1 MVSKRLQLTLFVDET
16 VSQTI
21 EKVRHQF
28 NPEQYNLIKAHVT
41 LCRED
46 ELEDLTQVYKNLNS
60 LKFSGI
66 EIRFGQPVRF
76 AEGKGVFLPAEGEN
90 ETFYTLRNYI
100 LQDVVQEPKR
110 PEPHITLMHPRNSTC
125 TDEIFTQ
132 IKATSFPQSIHFTR
146 ISLIEQMGGEEWNV
160 IKELMLKE

>member
-41 LCRED
+41 LCRES
-46 ELEDLTQVYKNLNS
+46 ELEDLTQVVKNLNN
-60 LKFSGI
+60 LNFPGV
-66 EIRFGQPVRF
+66 EIRFGKPVRF

-90 ETFYTLRNYI
+90 ETFYTLRKYI
-100 LQDVVQEPKR
+100 LQNVIQEPKR

-125 TDEIFTQ
+125 TDEIFIQ
-132 IKATSFPQSIHFTR
+132 ISAAPFPQSIHFTR
-146 ISLIEQMGGEEWNV
+146 ISLIEQIDGKEWKV
-160 IKELMLKE
+160 IKEFIF

>member
-46 ELEDLTQVYKNLNS
+46 ELKDLTQVYKNLNS

-90 ETFYTLRNYI
+90 ETFYTLRKYI
-100 LQDVVQEPKR
+100 LQDEIRELKH

-125 TDEIFTQ
+125 TDELFTQ
-132 IKATSFPQSIHFTR
+132 IMTFSFPQSILFTR
-146 ISLIEQMGGEEWNV
+146 ISLIEQLDGKEWKV
-160 IKELMLKE
+160 IKEFIF